1 VKAAAVALS
10 LALLLVLAAL
20 PVAAPG
26 SSAAAEPSAE
36 RVYELVDTISDWY
49 RYLDTPGHHAAEA
62 FIAETMEGYGLEVYR
77 QEFTVNQGGQQLDA
91 VNVVGY
97 YEGKDPNTWLVL
109 GGHYD
114 ATISSDSGAYDNAVG
129 TATVLELAR
138 YFTQEVK
145 TQPEISL
152 VFGAWD
158 SEEEGGQGSQLFV
171 ESAGGNA
178 TVLANLN
185 FDMFGLSYPI
195 PNRASLS
202 PLCDE
207 EFFKLYL
214 YTSPVE
220 DFSGYADYEYDNQ
233 TRANFS
239 MLRKALEQVAYD
251 ELALPPEWVLAVD
264 DTETNSDQRSFIRA
278 GIPAIWF
285 RGMHEYAWEE
295 GDACEQT
302 FKHFST
308 DRLESLELIA
318 GSHANLLA
326 GFQTGLDIAAGLVTE
341 LAYGDP
347 AAPAA
352 GKDGG
357 GVAETV
363 LALLVIAV
371 AVAGVAVLVRWRQG
385 RQASP

>member
-1 VKAAAVALS
+1 MKATAV
-10 LALLLVLAAL
+10 ALLLVLASL
-20 PVAAPG
+20 PAAAPG
-26 SSAAAEPSAE
+26 SSAATEPSAE

-49 RYLDTPGHHAAEA
+49 RYLDTPGHHDAEA
-62 FIAETMEGYGLEVYR
+62 FIIETMEGYGLEVYR
-77 QEFTVNQGGQQLDA
+77 QEFTVNQGGQQLNA

-97 YEGKDPNTWLVL
+97 YEGKDPDTWLVL

-138 YFTQEVK
+138 YFTQEVE

-158 SEEEGGQGSQLFV
+158 SEEEGGQGSELFV
-171 ESAGGNA
+171 ESAAGNA

-214 YTSPVE
+214 YTSPIE
-220 DFSGYADYEYDNQ
+220 DFSGYTGYEYDNQ

-239 MLRKALEQVAYD
+239 MLREALEQVAYD
-251 ELALPPEWVLAVD
+251 ELALPPEWVLATD
-264 DTETNSDQRSFIRA
+264 DIETNSDQRSFIRA

-285 RGMHEYAWEE
+285 RGMHEYAWQE

-302 FKHFST
+302 IKHFST
-308 DRLESLELIA
+308 DRLESIELIA

-341 LAYGDP
+341 LAYADP
-347 AAPAA
+347 ATPAA
-352 GKDGG
+352 GDDGG
-357 GVAETV
+357 GAAGTV
-363 LALLVIAV
+363 LTLLVIAV

>member
-1 VKAAAVALS
+1 
-10 LALLLVLAAL
+10 
-20 PVAAPG
+20 
-26 SSAAAEPSAE
+26 
-36 RVYELVDTISDWY
+36 
-49 RYLDTPGHHAAEA
+49 
-62 FIAETMEGYGLEVYR
+62 M
-77 QEFTVNQGGQQLDA
+77 
-91 VNVVGY
+91 
-97 YEGKDPNTWLVL
+97 
-109 GGHYD
+109 
-114 ATISSDSGAYDNAVG
+114 
-129 TATVLELAR
+129 LELAR
-138 YFTQEVK
+138 YFTQEVAA
-145 TQPEISL
+145 QPEVSL

-158 SEEEGGQGSQLFV
+158 SEEEGGQGAQLFV
-171 ESAGGNA
+171 ESARGNA

-185 FDMFGLSYPI
+185 FDMFGLSYPV

-251 ELALPPEWVLAVD
+251 YLELPPEWVLAID
-264 DTETNSDQRSFIRA
+264 DTETNSDQAAFIRV

-285 RGMHEYAWEE
+285 RGMHEYAWQEDD
-295 GDACEQT
+295 GCEQT

-326 GFQTGLDIAAGLVTE
+326 GFQTGLDIASGLVTE
-341 LAYGDP
+341 LAYADAQP
-347 AAPAA
+347 PAA
-352 GKDGG
+352 GDDRGSAG
-357 GVAETV
+357 RTV

>member
-1 VKAAAVALS
+1 MKPATVALP
-10 LALLLVLAAL
+10 LALLLVLASL
-20 PVAAPG
+20 PAAAPG
-26 SSAAAEPSAE
+26 SGAAAEPSAE

-49 RYLDTPGHHAAEA
+49 RYLDTPGHHDAEA
-62 FIAETMEGYGLEVYR
+62 FIIETMEGYGLEVYR
-77 QEFTVNQGGQQLDA
+77 QEFTVNHLGRQLDA

-97 YEGKDPNTWLVL
+97 YEGKDPDTWLVL

-114 ATISSDSGAYDNAVG
+114 ATVTSDSGAYDNAVG

-138 YFTQEVK
+138 YFTQEVEA
-145 TQPEISL
+145 QPEVSL

-158 SEEEGGQGSQLFV
+158 SEEEGGQGSELFV

-195 PNRASLS
+195 PNLS

-207 EFFKLYL
+207 DYFKLYL
-214 YTSPVE
+214 YTSPIE

-239 MLRKALEQVAYD
+239 MLREALEQVAYD
-251 ELALPPEWVLAVD
+251 DLVLPPEWVLAID

-341 LAYGDP
+341 LAYADP
-347 AAPAA
+347 ATPAA
-352 GKDGG
+352 GGDED
-357 GVAETV
+357 GVAGTV

-371 AVAGVAVLVRWRQG
+371 AVTGVVVLVRWRQG